1 MHWYAKDVARFFSS
15 DSSKQKTLDEMLD
28 SMQPILEG
36 KNAEAAKLLAQKI
49 KKTRETTGKVF
60 HSFEYSKAQ
69 WSFDAKSF

>member
-36 KNAEAAKLLAQKI
+36 KNAEAAKLLA
-49 KKTRETTGKVF
+49 
-60 HSFEYSKAQ
+60 
-69 WSFDAKSF
+69 